1 MITADKR
8 PYSIGFAS
16 LWVPQTKVLGGNL
29 GLSLGSSG
37 VFSWAH
43 GEVTGLINFED
54 TVQGWCF
61 GDTMARA
68 QLGWTRGRIR
78 RALSARLQSE
88 HGKKSLW
95 RQSRMGRHPIENRKS
110 WRLGISSVATAK
122 FASDSKRT
130 LRH

>member
-1 MITADKR
+1 MVNADKR
-8 PYSIGFAS
+8 PYPIGFAS

-29 GLSLGSSG
+29 GLSLGSSD

-68 QLGWTRGRIR
+68 QLGWARGRIR
-78 RALSARLQSE
+78 SILPPGFRPGAISAASIRTREKMPMASISDGASPDRKSE
-88 HGKKSLW
+88 VMAFGHKL
-95 RQSRMGRHPIENRKS
+95 GRHCKVR
-110 WRLGISSVATAK
+110 V
-122 FASDSKRT
+122 
-130 LRH
+130 